1 MSHPVYPT
9 RSFIRFTAKSQ
20 LTADLAGHAVP
31 AFVNRSGAIDQA
43 IEFQPAED
51 GVGAYCDVFQASGDC
66 LDEALL
72 LRVAQDMFDPD
83 QHPEVYR
90 PYPTAAAAAAV
101 EADLAQAMVDA
112 YKQASL
118 EQRQS
123 VVEQFN
129 ALLNS

>member
-1 MSHPVYPT
+1 M
-9 RSFIRFTAKSQ
+9 
-20 LTADLAGHAVP
+20 
-31 AFVNRSGAIDQA
+31 
-43 IEFQPAED
+43 
-51 GVGAYCDVFQASGDC
+51 FQASGDC

-72 LRVAQDMFDPD
+72 QRVAQAMFDPD
-83 QHPEVYR
+83 RHPEVYR
-90 PYPTAAAAAAV
+90 PCPAAAAV

-129 ALLNS
+129 ALLDR